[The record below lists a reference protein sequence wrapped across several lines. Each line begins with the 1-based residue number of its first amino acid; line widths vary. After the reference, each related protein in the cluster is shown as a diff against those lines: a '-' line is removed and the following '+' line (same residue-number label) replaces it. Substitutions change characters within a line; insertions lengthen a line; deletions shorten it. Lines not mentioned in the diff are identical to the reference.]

1 MNTTHNKRGACIPA
15 AFALTA
21 SALLALGA
29 GSAQAQSSNGSA
41 ILHTQRIAAGTD
53 VKLTLEQ
60 GVNSGTAHIGD
71 TVRATT
77 ASDDR
82 SGLPVG
88 TAFFGRVTDVKPATA
103 KYAGALSVSFGIPRD
118 STYNANNGYNNA
130 NNGYNNSTRNDGAT
144 PNSTLEGD
152 TRPYRDDTVGG
163 PRMAFSDAASVHL
176 NGQGARADKSNYAT
190 IGAGAGALLGFVRKR
205 KLGDAV
211 GGAVLG
217 GAGGYAANAAQKRA
231 GGDVDLKQGAE
242 MTVRLNTP
250 LVLRT
255 EIVAPY

>member
-1 MNTTHNKRGACIPA
+1 MNTTHTTPGARIPA
-15 AFALTA
+15 AALTA
-21 SALLALGA
+21 SALLALSM
-29 GSAQAQSSNGSA
+29 GSAQAQSNNGSA
-41 ILHTQRIAAGTD
+41 ILRTQRLSAGTE
-53 VKLTLEQ
+53 VKLMLEQ
-60 GVNSGTAHIGD
+60 GVNSGTAHVGD

-77 ASDDR
+77 AMGDR
-82 SGLPVG
+82 SGLPAG

-118 STYNANNGYNNA
+118 SSYGTANSYDNAANN
-130 NNGYNNSTRNDGAT
+130 GAT

-152 TRPYRDDTVGG
+152 AQLYRDNDTRS
-163 PRMAFSDAASVHL
+163 PRMAFSDAASVQLH
-176 NGQGARADKSNYAT
+176 GQGARADKSNYAT

-205 KLGDAV
+205 KLGDAL

-231 GGDVDLKQGAE
+231 GGDVDLKKGTE